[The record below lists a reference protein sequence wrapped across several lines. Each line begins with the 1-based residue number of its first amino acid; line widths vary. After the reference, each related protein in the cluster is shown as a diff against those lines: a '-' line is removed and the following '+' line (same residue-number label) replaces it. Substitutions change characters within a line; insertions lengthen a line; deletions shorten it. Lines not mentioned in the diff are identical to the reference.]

1 MSMAVEGKTKNPALI
16 FDLGGVL
23 LDWNPRYLYRKLFDG
38 DEAKV
43 DYFLREIC
51 PQSWNMRQDTGY
63 PTAQAIAERCRLF
76 PQYGSEIHAYYER
89 YPETVK
95 GEIAGTVA
103 ILGELR
109 EAGYPLCALS
119 NWSAETFN
127 LVRGKFPFLKWFD
140 AMVISGEVGLAKPDK
155 AIFMLAAEN
164 MQRSPQECLFIDDLP
179 VNIEAAREYG
189 FQTITFTSPQE
200 LRIEFER
207 KGILV

>member
-1 MSMAVEGKTKNPALI
+1 MMDGNAQKNPAII

-23 LDWNPRYLYRKLFDG
+23 LDWNPRYLYRKIFNG
-38 DEAKV
+38 DEEKV
-43 DYFLREIC
+43 DFFLKEIC

-63 PTAQAIAERCRLF
+63 PTVKAIEERCQLF
-76 PQYGSEIHAYYER
+76 PAYSEAIHAYYDR

-109 EAGYPLCALS
+109 EAGYTLCALS

-127 LVRGKFPFLKWFD
+127 LVRGKFQFLKWFD
-140 AMVISGEVGLAKPDK
+140 EMVISGEVGLAKPDK
-155 AIFMLAAEN
+155 DIFMLAA
-164 MQRSPQECLFIDDLP
+164 QRVGRAPADCLFIDDLP

-189 FQTITFTSPQE
+189 FQTIHFISPQE
-200 LRIEFER
+200 LHDEMKKR
-207 KGILV
+207 KIFA

>member
-1 MSMAVEGKTKNPALI
+1 MTFNQKTRNPALI

-23 LDWNPRYLYRKLFDG
+23 LDWNPRYLYRKIFKG

-43 DYFLREIC
+43 EFFLKEIC

-63 PTAQAIAERCRLF
+63 PTAQAIAERCLLF
-76 PQYGSEIHAYYER
+76 PQYSAEIHAYYER

-103 ILGELR
+103 ILRELR

-119 NWSAETFN
+119 NWSAETFG
-127 LVRGKFPFLKWFD
+127 LVRGDFPFLKWFD
-140 AMVISGEVGLAKPDK
+140 AMVISGEVGVAKPYR
-155 AIFMLAAEN
+155 AIFMLAAERVGRAL
-164 MQRSPQECLFIDDLP
+164 QDCLFIDDLT

-189 FQTITFTSPQE
+189 FQTILFTSPQE
-200 LRIEFER
+200 LRIELKER
-207 KGILV
+207 QVLE